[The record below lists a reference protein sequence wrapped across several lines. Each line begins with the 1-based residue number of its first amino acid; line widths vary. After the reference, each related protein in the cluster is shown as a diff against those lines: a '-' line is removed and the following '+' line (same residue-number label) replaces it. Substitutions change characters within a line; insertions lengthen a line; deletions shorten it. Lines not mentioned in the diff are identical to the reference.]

1 MTRLGI
7 ARRAHSRRAS
17 AAAAEAAPQ
26 TSAPASDTA
35 ANSSLDHEHARVEVG
50 HEPAANEAPVRPRLD
65 ATRYLEFVRRIA
77 TRMARSLPA
86 HVSLD
91 DLIGAGTLGLLDA
104 MDRFDPSK
112 ADRFETFA
120 EFRIKGAIL
129 DEVRSMDP
137 MGRGFRRKANR
148 VGKSTHELEQR
159 LGRAPTA
166 EEVAEHL
173 GIEVHGYH
181 ALMHQ
186 LQPILVVSVEEL
198 SDEGRDFTA
207 WLTDRLPSDPFAL
220 LEAKRVRDFLDRLIG
235 ELKEKQGL
243 CLRFYFYDGL
253 ALREIAKILGVS
265 ESRCSQLMDE
275 ALEVFGKRLRLA
287 LQKHGGIDIGRLK
300 TGTSKS

>member
-1 MTRLGI
+1 MAPKTEKDAMVGELTSLV
-7 ARRAHSRRAS
+7 RAVA
-17 AAAAEAAPQ
+17 Q
-26 TSAPASDTA
+26 
-35 ANSSLDHEHARVEVG
+35 
-50 HEPAANEAPVRPRLD
+50 
-65 ATRYLEFVRRIA
+65 RIA
-77 TRMARSLPA
+77 SRMPP
-86 HVSLD
+86 HIEVD
-91 DLIGAGTLGLLDA
+91 DLIGAGMIGLLDA
-104 MDRFDPSK
+104 FEKFDSAK
-112 ADRFETFA
+112 SNNFKKYA
-120 EFRIKGAIL
+120 EVRIKGAIL

-243 CLRFYFYDGL
+243 CLRFYFYAGL